1 MRSESLLVQEC
12 GLKQQVK
19 GVLSEQPESLLVQEC
34 GLKRQMA
41 YYQYT
46 NRGSLLVQECGLKLL
61 KSEANNLQRCHS
73 LYRSVD

>member
-1 MRSESLLVQEC
+1 MTPN
-12 GLKQQVK
+12 K
-19 GVLSEQPESLLVQEC
+19 SLLVQEC

>member
-1 MRSESLLVQEC
+1 MSLLVQEC
-12 GLKQQVK
+12 GLKHGDRTHNTTK
-19 GVLSEQPESLLVQEC
+19 PKSLLVQEC